1 MRDSRRSDFVTR
13 YFLRR
18 LAEAQR
24 GERRPRGPR
33 PPLEPPAGARAYS
46 RALSDAVALF
56 VLMPGIA
63 FFSIGASITLT
74 AEPAAFSMAHSSSPL
89 VAVLLVTCL
98 LVLLGHVG
106 LGLRLRRF
114 RGDSSAA
121 RAFDTDRDREIAF
134 WQRLIVTALCGFAAP
149 LWALAIL
156 SNS

>member
-1 MRDSRRSDFVTR
+1 VRDSRRSDFVTR

-24 GERRPRGPR
+24 DQRRSRGPR
-33 PPLEPPAGARAYS
+33 PPLEPPGDARAYI

-56 VLMPGIA
+56 VLLPGIA
-63 FFSIGASITLT
+63 LFSIGASISLT
-74 AEPAAFSMAHSSSPL
+74 VESPALSMAQAGSPL

-98 LVLLGHVG
+98 LVLLGHIG

-149 LWALAIL
+149 LCALAIL
-156 SNS
+156 SNG